1 MHFICPVTKLA
12 GNSLLQM
19 LHSEEAVAE
28 GSLASSILS
37 QAAPQHLHTCPGQ
50 HTDCYTLH
58 LNDPWGCLSYGCTA
72 FTSQSSISPGLHGKK
87 DRHGGVQLRRSCYSL
102 FCLGKCDF
110 IKWTLLHMI
119 TATGNSVR
127 FSTCEASRCWQG
139 NTEGCTRLK
148 PDLEV
153 WKMFF
158 WVPHIFSPL
167 CLTDPE
173 LLSAWGEKKSVGIFF
188 SGLIS
193 LYGILPLIQLFHR
206 RYS

>member
-28 GSLASSILS
+28 GSLASSISARQLHRICTPVQDS
-37 QAAPQHLHTCPGQ
+37 TQIATHCTLMIPEDVYHMAVQRSHPRAAFPQVCMERKTGMVEFSS
-50 HTDCYTLH
+50 
-58 LNDPWGCLSYGCTA
+58 GEAVTA
-72 FTSQSSISPGLHGKK
+72 FFALAS
-87 DRHGGVQLRRSCYSL
+87 
-102 FCLGKCDF
+102 DF

-119 TATGNSVR
+119 TATGNPAR
-127 FSTCEASRCWQG
+127 FSTCEVSRCWQG

-148 PDLEV
+148 PDLKV

-173 LLSAWGEKKSVGIFF
+173 LLSAWGGKKSVGIFF